1 MRRVFYGMR
10 RANGDWFA
18 VEVRGESRVPVFG
31 SLNGTRRAR
40 AKNPELSLFRPALLD
55 ERAFDDLA
63 TAQDGRPVGFLVVDE
78 DDPAASLTR
87 GHPLGFEQF
96 AILAGANRLP
106 RPRGSE
112 ARRSDSADRGTESS
126 PSRPATP
133 RAAKRQTQGR
143 RLLEEVTAVETRDR
157 MLLRA

>member
-18 VEVRGESRVPVFG
+18 VEVRGEGRAPVFG
-31 SLNGTRRAR
+31 SLNGARRAR
-40 AKNPELSLFRPALLD
+40 AKNPGLALFSPALLA
-55 ERAFDDLA
+55 ERAFEDLA

-87 GHPLGFEQF
+87 GHPLGFEQL

-106 RPRGSE
+106 RPRGAE
-112 ARRSDSADRGTESS
+112 PRQYDSANRRTESS

-133 RAAKRQTQGR
+133 RAAERQTQGAA
-143 RLLEEVTAVETRDR
+143 LA
-157 MLLRA
+157 